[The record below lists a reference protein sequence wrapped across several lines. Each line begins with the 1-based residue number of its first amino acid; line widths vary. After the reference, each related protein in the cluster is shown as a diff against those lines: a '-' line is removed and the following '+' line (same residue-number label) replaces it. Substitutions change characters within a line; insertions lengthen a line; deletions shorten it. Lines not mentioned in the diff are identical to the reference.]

1 MSAEIQKHVLD
12 GYKVLDFTQFVAGPT
27 VTLMMAEMGAEVIK
41 VEAAPSGDPTRI
53 WPVMKEGRSGY
64 FVQHNR
70 GKQSLC
76 LNAKSPEGV
85 AILKDLV
92 SKVDVLVENFA
103 PGVIGRLGLGYEA
116 VSKLNPRL
124 VMCAVSAFGQTG
136 PLANEPGFDWCGAA
150 YGGILYM
157 IGMPDGQPIAPTT
170 AIGDVST
177 GVHALSAIACALL
190 YRERSGKGQYLDC
203 ALLDT
208 YFNYHEASVQ
218 LQSLSGGAIR
228 PKRTG
233 SHATYT
239 APAGIF
245 RGREKYFIIFAQ
257 MDHLWAKLCATMGR
271 PELTADERFAN
282 NNARVANLSQ
292 IVPIIEGWI
301 RSMPNDDAA
310 MAALRENRVPFA
322 PILSLEEAMNHPH
335 LRQRGTIRRV
345 RDRML
350 GEFDLPGFPL
360 RFSAFPGSLELQAPT
375 LGEHNEA
382 VLTGLLGYPTER
394 VRELE
399 RRSVLHSAPH

>member
-1 MSAEIQKHVLD
+1 MSAETQRHVLD

-41 VEAAPSGDPTRI
+41 IEAAPAGDPTRI

-76 LNAKSPEGV
+76 LDAKSAEGA
-85 AILKDLV
+85 AILKELV
-92 SKVDVLVENFA
+92 SKVDVIVENFA
-103 PGVIGRLGLGYEA
+103 PGVIARLGLGYEA
-116 VSKLNPRL
+116 VSKINPRV
-124 VMCAVSAFGQTG
+124 VMCSVSAFGQTG
-136 PLANEPGFDWCGAA
+136 PLAHEPGFDWCGAA

-190 YRERSGKGQYLDC
+190 YRERTGKGQYLDC

-218 LQSLSGGAIR
+218 LQSLSGGGIR

-257 MDHLWAKLCATMGR
+257 MDHMWAKLCALMGR
-271 PELTADERFAN
+271 PELAADPRFADN
-282 NNARVANLSQ
+282 TGRVKNLGD
-292 IVPIIEGWI
+292 IVTIIEGWI
-301 RSMPNDDAA
+301 RSMPSDDAA
-310 MAALRENRVPFA
+310 MAALRESRIPMA
-322 PILSLEEAMNHPH
+322 PILSLEEAMAHPH
-335 LRQRGTIRRV
+335 LRQRGTVRRV
-345 RDRML
+345 RDRTL

-360 RFSAFPGSLELQAPT
+360 RFSAFPGTLELQAPT
-375 LGEHNEA
+375 LGEHNAA
-382 VLTGLLGYPTER
+382 VLGRYLGYTPER
-394 VRELE
+394 VGALE
-399 RRSVLHSAPH
+399 AQGVLRRGSH